1 MKRVWIYT
9 IITLLLSACTGIK
22 TVNSDMEEA
31 QLGCENEKATAIFWV
46 DRNGDEKLT
55 KYGAI
60 STVKVHVNV
69 YSDGTFRILS
79 YCKKQKPE
87 VVRYLEKR
95 VAVFTIP
102 QRIFNGGYV
111 KPGKQYLQLRYIPAK
126 VWSPNMK
133 PGFNKKNLRME

>member
-1 MKRVWIYT
+1 MIMAS
-9 IITLLLSACTGIK
+9 LLSACNVK
-22 TVNSDMEEA
+22 TDVEET
-31 QLGCENEKATAIFWV
+31 QLGCENEKAKAILWV

-55 KYGAI
+55 KYGSI
-60 STVKVHVNV
+60 STVKVHANV
-69 YSDGTFRILS
+69 YPDGTFQILS

>member
-1 MKRVWIYT
+1 MIMAS
-9 IITLLLSACTGIK
+9 LLSACNVK
-22 TVNSDMEEA
+22 TDVEET

-79 YCKKQKPE
+79 FCKQQEPE

-95 VAVFTIP
+95 AAVFTIP
-102 QRIFNGGYV
+102 QRYFTKGFI
-111 KPGKQYLQLRYIPAK
+111 KPGEQYMQLRYIPTK
-126 VWSPNMK
+126 VWSPNYK
-133 PGFNKKNLRME
+133 GKTNKKVYQY

>member
-31 QLGCENEKATAIFWV
+31 QLGCENKKATAIFWV

-111 KPGKQYLQLRYIPAK
+111 KPGKQYLQLRYIPTK
-126 VWSPNMK
+126 VWSPNYK
-133 PGFNKKNLRME
+133 GETNKKVYQY